1 MDIPERT
8 SSYGQCFASL
18 ALGMSPIFVIFGI
31 AALFGADTVR
41 YNGEG
46 IHGLMALI
54 VAIVWNVVFAAI
66 LAGLQKLGYVIIG
79 LFRRWKSE
87 TQAK

>member
-8 SSYGQCFASL
+8 SSYGQCFATL
-18 ALGMSPIFVIFGI
+18 AIGMSPIFLIFGI
-31 AALFGADTVR
+31 AAVFGADTVR

-46 IHGLMALI
+46 IHGLIALVI
-54 VAIVWNVVFAAI
+54 AIVWNVVFAAF

-79 LFRRWKSE
+79 LFRRKKSE
-87 TQAK
+87 TQAN